1 MPAKTK
7 TRTPRTH
14 EQTINTS
21 LAEILSGLGRTWTI
35 HAEDIGGIFEEG
47 GRPDILIE
55 FDLHHISHRLPEHTR
70 SGGHHVGNASEFI

>member
-55 FDLHHISHRLPEHTR
+55 KSDGWPIVIEAE
-70 SGGHHVGNASEFI
+70 VGNVSLDVPTHNN